1 MVILGVIAAFL
12 AALYQTTP
20 SPVVTPTETTTVESG
35 NAQTEAPFEVLTQED
50 LTVITG
56 NVQRPNGMQWFNGF
70 LYVICT
76 GDWTIYEVDSMTGST
91 ETFISGVRNSH
102 TLVVEQGTSDRPRI
116 WVPDSDTS
124 RLLEVDQMRSPKPS
138 ASDLET
144 PWGITVFDDDSFLMT
159 SLGANTLMRVTRTG
173 EVTTI
178 AAELRSPT
186 GVAVDDERVYV
197 ANSGSSR
204 RAIEWLDREA
214 VESGSEAVMQPLVRG
229 LQNVANITMGS
240 DGYLYFA
247 YAIGVRGVVGRVM
260 PGECAENGGCDND
273 QVELVLYTD
282 LSAPLAGLTISEDRR
297 IFVHTLFRPEI
308 YWASLDPQAQN

>member
-1 MVILGVIAAFL
+1 MVILGVIAALL

-20 SPVVTPTETTTVESG
+20 TPIATPTAEAE
-35 NAQTEAPFEVLTQED
+35 ATEVRVPFEVLTQED

-70 LYVICT
+70 LYVVCT
-76 GDWTIYEVDSMTGST
+76 GDWTIYEVDSVSGST
-91 ETFISGVRNSH
+91 RTFISGVRNGH
-102 TLVVEQGTSDRPRI
+102 ALVVEQGESDRPRV

-124 RLLEVDQMRSPKPS
+124 RLLDVDQTRAPSPS
-138 ASDLET
+138 ADNLNT
-144 PWGITVFDDDSFLMT
+144 PWGITVFDEESFLIT
-159 SLGANTLMRVTRTG
+159 SLGANALMHVTRTG
-173 EVTTI
+173 EVETV
-178 AAELRSPT
+178 AADLRSPT

-214 VESGSEAVMQPLVRG
+214 VESGDEIVFQPLVRG
-229 LQNVANITMGS
+229 LQNVANIAMGP

-247 YAIGVRGVVGRVM
+247 YAIGARGVVGRVM

-273 QVELVLYTD
+273 QVELILYTD
-282 LSAPLAGLTISEDRR
+282 LSAPLAGLTISDDQR

-308 YWASLDPQAQN
+308 YWASLDQESTATD